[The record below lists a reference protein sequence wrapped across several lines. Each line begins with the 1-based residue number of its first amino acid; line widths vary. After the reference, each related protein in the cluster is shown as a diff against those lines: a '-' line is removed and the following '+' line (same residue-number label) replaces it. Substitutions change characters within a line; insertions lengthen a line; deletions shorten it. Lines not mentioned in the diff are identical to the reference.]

1 MRAIRAAWLSGMLAR
16 SVVVGVLPFAIFF
29 LLHRS
34 SAAITDACVAWSRK
48 TNPRGA
54 LMRSARGVGLD
65 PESPG
70 SSYVLRIRLRQP
82 IKTVNLGQIVFLL
95 PMGVCPIDFT

>member
-1 MRAIRAAWLSGMLAR
+1 
-16 SVVVGVLPFAIFF
+16 
-29 LLHRS
+29 
-34 SAAITDACVAWSRK
+34 
-48 TNPRGA
+48 
-54 LMRSARGVGLD
+54 MRSARGVGLD